1 MISNILHTLIMLEY
15 TLDSLIIIIQDHLLT
30 TDYVSAVW

>member
-15 TLDSLIIIIQDHLLT
+15 TLDSLIIIQDHLLT
-30 TDYVSAVW
+30 TDFVSAVW

>member
-15 TLDSLIIIIQDHLLT
+15 TLDSLIIIQDQLLT